1 MPAKKANATP
11 EKKGSGKK
19 LTPSQRNKIVRNAR
33 RKNPLIEARRRTY
46 GIGQHIAPKR
56 DVSRFVRWPRYVRI
70 QRQRRVLLSRFK
82 VPPSIN
88 QFSRT
93 LDKNSATQL
102 FSLLSKYRPETKAQ
116 KKTRLRQAAEAK
128 AKKEEVKTEKP
139 LVVKFGLNHVTSLIE
154 QKKAK
159 LVAIAHDVDPIELV
173 VWLPA
178 LCRKM
183 EVPYCI
189 VKGKSRLGQVV
200 HQKNAT
206 ALALTDVRKEDVTTL
221 SDLSNLFKD
230 TFNKNTDL
238 RRLWGGGKLG
248 PKSVAAQKRRAK
260 AIAKEEAAKK
270 KQLSAQK

>member
-1 MPAKKANATP
+1 MPAKKITEQP
-11 EKKGSGKK
+11 KKTGKK
-19 LTPSQRNKIVRNAR
+19 LTPSQRNKVVRVAR
-33 RKNPLIEARRRTY
+33 KKNPLIEARRRNF
-46 GIGQHIAPKR
+46 GIGQHIPPKR
-56 DVSRFVRWPRYVRI
+56 DVTRFVKWPRYVRI
-70 QRQRRVLLSRFK
+70 QRQRRILLTRFK

-116 KKTRLRQAAEAK
+116 KKIRLTKAAEAK
-128 AKKEEVKTEKP
+128 VKKEVVKTEKP
-139 LVVKFGLNHVTSLIE
+139 VVVKFGLNHITTLIE

-183 EVPYCI
+183 EIPYCI

-206 ALALTDVRKEDVTTL
+206 AVALTDVRKEDVNTL
-221 SDLSNLFKD
+221 SDLSTLFKD
-230 TFNKNTDL
+230 TFNKNADL
-238 RRLWGGGKLG
+238 RKLWGGGKVG
-248 PKSVAAQKRRAK
+248 PKSIAAQKRRAK

-270 KQLSAQK
+270 KQLSSQK

>member
-1 MPAKKANATP
+1 
-11 EKKGSGKK
+11 
-19 LTPSQRNKIVRNAR
+19 
-33 RKNPLIEARRRTY
+33 
-46 GIGQHIAPKR
+46 
-56 DVSRFVRWPRYVRI
+56 
-70 QRQRRVLLSRFK
+70 
-82 VPPSIN
+82 
-88 QFSRT
+88 
-93 LDKNSATQL
+93 
-102 FSLLSKYRPETKAQ
+102 
-116 KKTRLRQAAEAK
+116 
-128 AKKEEVKTEKP
+128 
-139 LVVKFGLNHVTSLIE
+139 
-154 QKKAK
+154 
-159 LVAIAHDVDPIELV
+159 
-173 VWLPA
+173 
-178 LCRKM
+178 M

-206 ALALTDVRKEDVTTL
+206 ALALTDVRKEVINILFFKFIFLNFSFFFLKKDVTTL

>member
-1 MPAKKANATP
+1 MPAKKAATTTT
-11 EKKGSGKK
+11 EKKSGKK
-19 LTPSQRNKIVRNAR
+19 LTPAQRSKVVRAAR
-33 RKNPLIEARRRTY
+33 RKNPLIESRRRNF
-46 GIGQHIAPKR
+46 GIGQQIPPKR
-56 DVSRFVRWPRYVRI
+56 DVSRFVKWPRYVRL
-70 QRQRRVLLSRFK
+70 QRQRRILLTRFK
-82 VPPSIN
+82 VPPSLN

-102 FSLLSKYRPETKAQ
+102 FSLFSKYRPETKAQ
-116 KKTRLRQAAEAK
+116 KKIRLTKAAEAK

-139 LVVKFGLNHVTSLIE
+139 LVVKFGLNHITTLIE

-159 LVAIAHDVDPIELV
+159 LVAIAHDVDPVELV

-206 ALALTDVRKEDVTTL
+206 ALALTEVRKEDVSTL
-221 SDLSNLFKD
+221 SDLSTLLKD

-238 RRLWGGGKLG
+238 RRVWGGGKVG
-248 PKSVAAQKRRAK
+248 PKSVAAQKRRAR

>member
-1 MPAKKANATP
+1 MPAKKTT
-11 EKKGSGKK
+11 ETTKKSGKK
-19 LTPSQRNKIVRNAR
+19 LTPAQRSKVVRAAR
-33 RKNPLIEARRRTY
+33 RKNPLIEARRRNF
-46 GIGQHIAPKR
+46 GIGQSIPPKR
-56 DVSRFVRWPRYVRI
+56 DVSRFVKWPRYVRI
-70 QRQRRVLLSRFK
+70 QRQRRILLTRFK
-82 VPPSIN
+82 VPPPIN

-102 FSLLSKYRPETKAQ
+102 FSLFSKYRPETKAQ
-116 KKTRLRQAAEAK
+116 KKIRLTKAAEAK

-139 LVVKFGLNHVTSLIE
+139 LVVKFGLNHVTTLIE

-183 EVPYCI
+183 QVPYCI

-206 ALALTDVRKEDVTTL
+206 ALALTEVRKEDVSTL
-221 SDLSNLFKD
+221 SDLASSVTD
-230 TFNKNTDL
+230 TFNKNFDL
-238 RRLWGGGKLG
+238 RKTWGGGKVG
-248 PKSVAAQKRRAK
+248 PKSIAAQKRRAK

-270 KQLSAQK
+270 KQLSSQK